1 VGASVN
7 KDRGVRGGTVD
18 KNIKDNP
25 VELIKWRLANEVLT
39 DEKIRQLLYILSKI
53 DK

>member
-7 KDRGVRGGTVD
+7 KDRSVRGGTVD
-18 KNIKDNP
+18 KNTKDSAA
-25 VELIKWRLANEVLT
+25 ERIKWRLANEVLT

-53 DK
+53 EK